1 MPSQALQQL
10 EQRISTL
17 LEQLSTL
24 QIEKQQL
31 QAQATQY
38 SQDYQSL
45 KLKSKATAARIKKI
59 LQQVKE
65 QQHDR

>member
-17 LEQLSTL
+17 LEQLGTL